1 MPVREVARYVSVSRF
16 AELVSLSE
24 RTCWSLIRG
33 RLIPVYRVGR
43 RTLVK
48 TEEGFQ
54 ALERLAVKSPRG
66 ATRSQDS
73 DKPEHTLDIRG
84 DS

>member
-1 MPVREVARYVSVSRF
+1 VPEVARFVSVSRF
-16 AELVSLSE
+16 AQLVSLSE

-54 ALERLAVKSPRG
+54 ALERLAVKSVPSASRSDGSARKASASAVRG
-66 ATRSQDS
+66 TS
-73 DKPEHTLDIRG
+73 
-84 DS
+84 